1 MNTTADLLKG
11 FPDPEKIHAA
21 ARVYAGQQSKSTL
34 DKGYKQD
41 ALHVY
46 TDEAGNPIYWKIRL
60 KNPDTSDKWIR
71 SFSQTAT
78 GFQFKEP
85 DFKIV
90 YPRGEGKKPLYNLYK
105 LSNNPNDVVL
115 IVEGESAAD
124 ALTALGITATTSG
137 GATSAGGADW
147 QPLAGRKVRLWRDY
161 DDAGVKYQD
170 EVIAALSLIGCDVSI
185 VDVDALGLQSNGDD
199 AVNWLAMRGESITT
213 ADDVLALPIE
223 LRDQY
228 ARAGDTK
235 SDTGENYSFTYGG
248 GSYRLIANG
257 EKAGVYFTKL
267 DDDDKGNA
275 PLWLCSPLRV
285 IATTSD
291 SKSSAWGRL
300 LEWVDR
306 ANVMH
311 KWAMPM
317 ELLAGDG
324 GDIRRELLR
333 QGVQMNSTKTARDR
347 FIDYLQMTPTDNKA
361 LCVDRIG
368 WHGSTFVLPDRTAG
382 GGEQLTV
389 FQNPHGLDP
398 AFSQAGTLQDWTTH
412 IAQPAIGNSRLM
424 FALSLSF
431 AGALLELANE
441 ESGGFHLRGS
451 SSIGKS
457 TALVLS
463 SSVWGSPS
471 KYRRQWRATTNGL
484 EGLAV
489 LHNDGLLVLDEIS
502 QCEPRDVG
510 QSVYMLCNQQG
521 KTRSNQ
527 KGGARIAATWRLLV
541 LSSGEESLAAIM
553 NQAGQRAKAG
563 QENRLADIA
572 ADAGASMGL
581 FERLHGTDSPSDF
594 AKILN
599 DAAAQYHGTAGMV
612 WVDYLSNDRTACT
625 KQVLTHIKEF
635 NQHIPPAAQG
645 QAMRVSRRF
654 ALVAAAG
661 EMATA
666 AGITGWQAGDATA
679 AAVRCFNDWLATFGG
694 IGNHEERAILAHVR
708 AFIEA
713 HGSSRFESMET
724 DNSRERIAN
733 RVGYFRDTDQGKEY
747 LAFPQMFKSEV
758 CKGFDHKHVEKVL
771 ISHGVLKKNER
782 GGGASVARIPD
793 HTKQVRM
800 YIFTD
805 KVFMDDEQNTD
816 SSLFSGNA
824 GNGGNNVDS
833 KGFEPVTSP
842 KSEVVTAVTKAET
855 DSLKAN
861 VTNSVT
867 TVTSGINEVVTG
879 AKPCNDSL
887 VTSVTAV
894 TSKKQSNDNQGSF
907 FL

>member
-1 MNTTADLLKG
+1 MNAKADLLQG
-11 FPDPEKIHAA
+11 FPGPEGIHAA
-21 ARVYAGQQSKSTL
+21 ARAYAGQT
-34 DKGYKQD
+34 KQGFEFV
-41 ALHVY
+41 AMYVY
-46 TDEAGNPIYWKIRL
+46 TDETAAPIYWKKRL
-60 KNPDTSDKWIR
+60 KDTSTGEKEIR
-71 SFSQTAT
+71 SFSKNPTAK
-78 GFQFKEP
+78 GFQAKEP
-85 DFKIV
+85 DFATA
-90 YPRGEGKKPLYNLYK
+90 YPQGNGKKPLYRLHELK
-105 LSNNPNDVVL
+105 VAPIESIIF
-115 IVEGESAAD
+115 IVEGEKAAD
-124 ALTALGITATTSG
+124 ALAELGITATTSG
-137 GATSAGGADW
+137 GSTSAGGADW
-147 QPLAGRKVRLWRDY
+147 QPLAGRIVRIWRDN
-161 DDAGVKYQD
+161 DESGMKYQD
-170 EVIAALSLIGCDVSI
+170 EVKAVLVSLGCDVSI
-185 VDVDALGLQSNGDD
+185 VDVDALGLQEKDD
-199 AVNWLAMRGESITT
+199 VVDWLAIHTEATK
-213 ADDVLALPIE
+213 DDVLALPIE
-223 LRDQY
+223 LREQY
-228 ARAGDTK
+228 ARAGDTAG
-235 SDTGENYSFTYGG
+235 DTGENYSFTYGG

-267 DDDDKGNA
+267 DDDGKGNT

-291 SKSSAWGRL
+291 SKSSAWGSL

-306 ANVMH
+306 ANVLH

-333 QGVQMNSTKTARDR
+333 QGVQINSTKTARDR

-368 WHGSTFVLPDRTAG
+368 WHGSAFVLPDRTAG
-382 GGEQLTV
+382 SDEQLTV
-389 FQNPHGLDP
+389 FQNPHGLEP
-398 AFSQAGTLQDWTTH
+398 AFSQAGTLQDWITH
-412 IAQPAIGNSRLM
+412 VAQPAQGNSRLL
-424 FALSLSF
+424 FSLSLSF

-457 TALVLS
+457 TALVVG
-463 SSVWGSPS
+463 SSVWGNPS

-510 QSVYMLCNQQG
+510 QAVYMLSNQQG
-521 KTRSNQ
+521 KTRADQ

-541 LSSGEESLAAIM
+541 LSSGEESLATIM

-572 ADAGASMGL
+572 ADAGACMGL
-581 FERLHGTDSPSDF
+581 FEQLHGTSSPSDF

-625 KQVLTHIKEF
+625 KQVLTHIREF

-661 EMATA
+661 EMATV

-708 AFIEA
+708 GFIEA

-724 DNSRERIAN
+724 DNRERIVN
-733 RVGYFRDTDQGKEY
+733 RVGYFKDTNQGKEY
-747 LAFPQMFKSEV
+747 LVFPEMFKSEV
-758 CKGFDHKHVEKVL
+758 CKGFDSKHVEKVL
-771 ISHGVLKKNER
+771 LVHGVLKKNER
-782 GGGASVARIPD
+782 GGGASVVRIPD
-793 HTKQVRM
+793 HTKQIRM

-805 KVFMDDEQNTD
+805 KVLMDDELNTD
-816 SSLFSGNA
+816 SSFMSGNA

-833 KGFEPVTSP
+833 KGVNPVTSLE
-842 KSEVVTAVTKAET
+842 SELVTTVTKAVT
-855 DSLKAN
+855 DTVKAN
-861 VTNSVT
+861 VTNPVT
-867 TVTSGINEVVTG
+867 TVTSGMNEVVTG
-879 AKPCNDSL
+879 LKPCNDSL

-894 TSKKQSNDNQGSF
+894 TSEKQSNDNQGSF